1 MLPAFFLYFKV
12 VKEDLLQWAWAKKLL
27 QGVDSISRLPIEIQK
42 TGAWNVSRPGPDFTG
57 AVIKTGKITWFGD
70 VEVHLKSSDWI
81 RHKHHLDPR
90 YTSVILHVVLEDDA
104 PLIIHG
110 EAIPSLIVDPITVKV
125 LLKLKQQP
133 QKELPCIRIK
143 LPFDGLQL
151 KWFWEQRMARKIQ
164 SSSIELHIAEYL
176 MNKTDGLFLE
186 KGTKRQRD
194 WQKLK
199 KSLLTAKAMVQVR
212 NLSSD
217 AYQQLQQYQSL
228 MTEANLT
235 KFERQLI
242 LLNGIIPLIWQR
254 TKNEEVIRFCK
265 NMEAERYAKLK
276 DYQKMG
282 NKIENAFESQAILEI
297 NRQLCL
303 QQKCL
308 TCTKAKNLFNS

>member
-57 AVIKTGKITWFGD
+57 AVIKTGKMTWFGD

-104 PLIIHG
+104 PLVIHG
-110 EAIPSLIVDPITVKV
+110 EAIPSLIVDPITVNV
-125 LLKLKQQP
+125 LLTLRKKP
-133 QKELPCIRIK
+133 QKELPCIRMK
-143 LPFDGLQL
+143 HPFDALQL
-151 KWFWEQRMARKIQ
+151 RLFWEQRMARKAQ
-164 SSSIELHIAEYL
+164 SASIELHIAEYL
-176 MNKTDGLFLE
+176 LNQTEGLFLE
-186 KGTKRQRD
+186 KSTKRQRH

-199 KSLLTAKAMVQVR
+199 KSLITAKAMFQVKS
-212 NLSSD
+212 LSSD
-217 AYQQLQQYQSL
+217 AYQQLQQYQTL
-228 MTEANLT
+228 MTEAKLT
-235 KFERQLI
+235 KFEQQLI

-254 TKNEEVIRFCK
+254 TKNEEVIRFSK

-308 TCTKAKNLFNS
+308 ACTKAKKLFNS